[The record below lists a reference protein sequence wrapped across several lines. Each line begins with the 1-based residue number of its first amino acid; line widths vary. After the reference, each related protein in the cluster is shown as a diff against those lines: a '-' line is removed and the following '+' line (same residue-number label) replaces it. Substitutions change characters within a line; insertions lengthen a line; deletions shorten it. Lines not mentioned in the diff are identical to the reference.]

1 MLMKTKV
8 CQTRLLPEGNFTAI
22 TLFGLVFTR
31 DKRRIS
37 KRVLRHELI
46 HCKQQLEL
54 LYIPF
59 FLLYL
64 LEFLVRWIQ
73 TGDRYE
79 AYRNI
84 SFEKEAYS
92 NENDCGYLEK
102 RKPMSWLRHL

>member
-8 CQTRLLPEGNFTAI
+8 FQTRLFPEGNFTAI

-37 KRVLRHELI
+37 KRVMRHELI

-64 LEFLVRWIQ
+64 LEL
-73 TGDRYE
+73 
-79 AYRNI
+79 
-84 SFEKEAYS
+84 
-92 NENDCGYLEK
+92 
-102 RKPMSWLRHL
+102 

>member
-1 MLMKTKV
+1 M
-8 CQTRLLPEGNFTAI
+8 
-22 TLFGLVFTR
+22 
-31 DKRRIS
+31 
-37 KRVLRHELI
+37 LRHELI

-79 AYRNI
+79 A
-84 SFEKEAYS
+84 
-92 NENDCGYLEK
+92 
-102 RKPMSWLRHL
+102 